1 MCGLWFS
8 FIKLD
13 CRAKRHFADR
23 EMFRV
28 GLRKSFSNQRLV
40 EPVAKNK
47 KQKTL
52 KQQENNET
60 ILLKANQIE
69 QVQLLKTG

>member
-1 MCGLWFS
+1 
-8 FIKLD
+8 
-13 CRAKRHFADR
+13 
-23 EMFRV
+23 MFRV

-40 EPVAKNK
+40 EPVAK
-47 KQKTL
+47 KQKNRKANGNL
-52 KQQENNET
+52 NVRYGSQLFPWQQNNET

>member
-1 MCGLWFS
+1 
-8 FIKLD
+8 
-13 CRAKRHFADR
+13 
-23 EMFRV
+23 MFRV
-28 GLRKSFSNQRLV
+28 GFRKSFCNQRLV

-52 KQQENNET
+52 KQHFKANGNLNMRYGSQLFPWQENNET